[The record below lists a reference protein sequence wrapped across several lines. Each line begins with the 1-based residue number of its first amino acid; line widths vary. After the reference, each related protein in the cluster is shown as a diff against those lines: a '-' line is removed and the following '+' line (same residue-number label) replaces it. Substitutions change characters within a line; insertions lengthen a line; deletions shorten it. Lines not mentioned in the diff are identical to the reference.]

1 MASSQR
7 NGEMKFSINNKLKCF
22 IKTLLQLYSEERKNC
37 IVQRIRLGAM
47 FFSADEH
54 IQRLL
59 LILVLAKNVC
69 ISIGIKLSSYW
80 HREQISTL
88 NILYIYLSAF
98 SIFFCFFICL
108 FIALNVD
115 DRIYVCIY
123 SRDVSTKGKKKIH
136 IWIECRA
143 HLLQR
148 SLYTA

>member
-1 MASSQR
+1 MFHQNPASALFR
-7 NGEMKFSINNKLKCF
+7 R
-22 IKTLLQLYSEERKNC
+22 ERKLYCAENSFESH
-37 IVQRIRLGAM
+37 V
-47 FFSADEH
+47 FFDDEH

-98 SIFFCFFICL
+98 SIFFSPSLFVYSLLWMSTTGFMCAFIL
-108 FIALNVD
+108 EMFQRKA
-115 DRIYVCIY
+115 
-123 SRDVSTKGKKKIH
+123 KKIH